1 VAEVLILKR
10 KHFAEDT
17 KPKEWSDLKWAGRPL
32 RGDII
37 EIRPDGYF
45 RVEALGEG
53 KVGWDRNAFCL
64 IRIPKVDPKDV
75 EYLTKPYTDAT
86 ITTAET
92 VRYKRQYRIP
102 QWDSLSWNKNN
113 VTVGGKEFEEWYLD
127 FTKFA
132 NVAGSITNKAG

>member
-1 VAEVLILKR
+1 MAEVLILKR

-17 KPKEWSDLKWAGRPL
+17 KPKGWSDLKWAGRPL

-53 KVGWDRNAFCL
+53 KAGWDRNAFCL
-64 IRIPKVDPKDV
+64 IRIPMVDSKDI
-75 EYLTKPYTDAT
+75 EYLAKQYMDAT
-86 ITTAET
+86 STKAAT
-92 VRYKRQYRIP
+92 VQYKSQYRII
-102 QWDSLSWNKNN
+102 QWDSLSWNKNK

-127 FTKFA
+127 FTKFT
-132 NVAGSITNKAG
+132 NVAASITNKVG

>member
-1 VAEVLILKR
+1 MAEVLILKR

-45 RVEALGEG
+45 RVEALKEG
-53 KVGWDRNAFCL
+53 KAGWNRDVYCL
-64 IRIPKVDPKDV
+64 IRIPKVDEK
-75 EYLTKPYTDAT
+75 ELLYLAKSYTNAT
-86 ITTAET
+86 LTTAET
-92 VRYKRQYRIP
+92 VRYKHQYRIP
-102 QWDSLSWNKNN
+102 QWDSIQWNKNK

-127 FTKFA
+127 FTKFT
-132 NVAGSITNKAG
+132 NVSGSILNKAG